1 MKKTK
6 VYIDTFYYS
15 YAISG
20 IKSYINELVS
30 ATEQHGA
37 SNIQYFF
44 SHNINKNVNKYHI
57 VNSKFRIIRMIFHLR
72 YFIYKQLILPIKV
85 IFNRCDF
92 LICPDYISPLFCS
105 AKKITVIHDN
115 FFWKYPNNYSLAW
128 RKYFIAMIKLGLIS
142 NSQIVTT
149 SNYSLSELQ
158 NIFRNKKISYI
169 YQSFEKNKLK
179 LDLKLNFRYILSVG
193 TFDKRKNLL
202 TLLKAY
208 SKIRNDLSEIKLV
221 LVGETSPNGNKKVL
235 KNLKKYIKNND
246 LENDVVIKGYL
257 KRDLVNK
264 YFFNALMYVFPSKE
278 EGFGIPLLEAMDNS
292 LPIICSDIPVF
303 REIGR
308 DSVVYF
314 KDQDHND
321 LANKI
326 AEIQKNNI
334 LRNLLI
340 KKSQKRVKDF
350 NKKKFISSFEKLY

>member
-30 ATEQHGA
+30 ATEQYGG
-37 SNIQYFF
+37 SNIQYLF
-44 SHNINKNVNKYHI
+44 SHNINKSVNKYHI
-57 VNSKFRIIRMIFHLR
+57 VNSNFRIIRLIFQLR
-72 YFIYKQLILPIKV
+72 YLIYKQLILPIKV

-128 RKYFIAMIKLGLIS
+128 RKYFIALIKLGLVF

-149 SNYSLSELQ
+149 SNYSLNELQ

-179 LDLKLNFRYILSVG
+179 LDLRLNFRYILSVG
-193 TFDKRKNLL
+193 TFDQRKNLL

-208 SKIRNDLSEIKLV
+208 SKIRNDISEIKLV

-235 KNLKKYIKNND
+235 KSLTKYIKNND
-246 LENDVVIKGYL
+246 LENDVVIKGFL

-264 YFFNALMYVFPSKE
+264 YFFNALMYVFPSE
-278 EGFGIPLLEAMDNS
+278 DEGFGIPLLEAMDNS

-321 LANKI
+321 LANKMT
-326 AEIQKNNI
+326 EIQNNNI